1 MNVNENQPIS
11 QQSQPL
17 FKSPI
22 RPQFSHFD
30 TYSQDKLFQIAKSDN
45 SNSVAFQCL
54 IELVR
59 RSLEKN
65 QELIEKVITLEQ
77 EISNLKA
84 TLNPPKK
91 KSGRKAEEFFVNGK
105 TLDDDY
111 LVYLIDNGLFKIREL
126 EKEVGASKNQLRR
139 RIERYKEKQERT
151 DNTCQS

>member
-1 MNVNENQPIS
+1 MNVTENIPVK

-17 FKSPI
+17 FKPLI
-22 RPQFSHFD
+22 RPQFSHFN
-30 TYSQDKLFQIAKSDN
+30 TYTQEKLFQIAKSDN

-65 QELIEKVITLEQ
+65 QELVEKIITLEQ
-77 EISNLKA
+77 EVANLHA

-91 KSGRKAEEFFVNGK
+91 KCGRKAEVFIVNGK

-111 LVYLIDNGLFKIREL
+111 LVFLIDNEYFKIREL
-126 EKEVGASKNQLRR
+126 EKEVGANKNQLRR
-139 RIERYKEKQERT
+139 RYERCKEREERKG
-151 DNTCQS
+151 